1 MQIKGGGFNQY
12 LGEGVMSHRMYLEGS
27 AWMKREKTKWCPKP
41 RLIMA
46 FVLGFLV
53 LLPVILG
60 IYCTMF

>member
-1 MQIKGGGFNQY
+1 
-12 LGEGVMSHRMYLEGS
+12 MSHRKYLEGA
-27 AWMKREKTKWCPKP
+27 AWMKREKTNWFPKP

-60 IYCTMF
+60 IYCKMF